1 MISNIKYKKY
11 WRKTSL
17 KQEGIGNFFLNEI
30 LKRKPKHF
38 LEIGVFHGV
47 TSRNVCDLLQE
58 IHGKNFSFTGIDLFD
73 SDSEE
78 TKDEIIPQVKFSNPL
93 KTIYYKYIVRLDPYS
108 KESVEK
114 LLSKHK
120 DNINI
125 IKGNSNKVLK
135 EISLDRFDF
144 VFLDGGHKYETVL
157 NDLKSLTKVVIN
169 KGVILCD
176 DYDLTYAPGVKKAID
191 EYVLL
196 NNFNLRILSSRFA
209 EITKN
214 TTKNWFNITS
224 LNTYLLVN

>member
-1 MISNIKYKKY
+1 MATQGIKLPEYLKSEQPASDNIPNQNNNTGIQLPKYLTEAPSNIRKYQYGWAKEDMVLGDV
-11 WRKTSL
+11 WD
-17 KQEGIGNFFLNEI
+17 IGTAWINSWGED
-30 LKRKPKHF
+30 
-38 LEIGVFHGV
+38 
-47 TSRNVCDLLQE
+47 T
-58 IHGKNFSFTGIDLFD
+58 
-73 SDSEE
+73 
-78 TKDEIIPQVKFSNPL
+78 
-93 KTIYYKYIVRLDPYS
+93 Y

-114 LLSKHK
+114 LLYKHK

-135 EISLDRFDF
+135 EISLDQFDY

-157 NDLKSLTKVVIN
+157 NDLKNLTKVIVNN

-196 NNFNLRILSSRFA
+196 NNFNLRILNSRFA

-214 TTKNWFNITS
+214 STEN
-224 LNTYLLVN
+224 